1 MTFSAIHDVGSLG
14 LPELFEMYYL
24 VGKYQ
29 IDMEGFNKPLLKEIN
44 NIIINELN
52 LPKIIEIIETYKGLT
67 IFETICDNLKK
78 RCAQFAWRY
87 YRSVDDVFQVLD
99 GKSDSNL
106 IILLLKEMPWFKK
119 NLVSFHPIHTMI
131 DMGIYVLLL

>member
-24 VGKYQ
+24 VDKYQ
-29 IDMEGFNKPLLKEIN
+29 IQMEGFNKPLLKEIN

-52 LPKIIEIIETYKGLT
+52 LPKVIKVIETYKELT
-67 IFETICDNLKK
+67 IFETICENLKK

-87 YRSVDDVFQVLD
+87 YSSQDNFFQVLS
-99 GKSDSNL
+99 GKPGSNF
-106 IILLLKEMPWFKK
+106 IILLLKEMPWYKK
-119 NLVSFHPIHTMI
+119 NLVSKYSIHLMRRYGDI
-131 DMGIYVLLL
+131 